1 VNATFFDWLDDRTGY
16 RKFVSVL
23 LLEEIPGGARW
34 RYVWGS
40 TLVFVFSL
48 QLITGILLMTAYS
61 PGDTSAWGSVHFI
74 QYQMDFGWLIRGL
87 HHFGSQTMMVL
98 IALHMLQVVIAGAHL
113 PPREVNWWL
122 GLALLGM
129 TFGMGL
135 TGYLLPWDQ
144 KGYWATRVATNIAG
158 NTPMIGDFLKKM
170 LVGGDDY
177 GNHTLTRFYALH
189 VGVLPLTMIVL
200 IIAHIYVFRRQG
212 VTHPPRAEGGEMF
225 WPGQAFR
232 DLVACLV
239 VFGVLVGLVVYGHG
253 SRVVPDDHQAANL
266 YEDWAHAGQ
275 KGLGANL
282 DAPADRDTPDY
293 PARPEWYFLFLFQLL
308 KYFEGEQVLI
318 GTFVIPNAAMAL
330 LFLLP
335 LLGYGAMRKFGHG
348 VGLVVVIAMLLAVAG
363 LTALAFADDSP
374 EWAPEAAKW
383 LGTLDEK
390 DAADHGADKARE
402 MAQEKAQKKA
412 QDFNEHVKAAEE
424 HAKRAA
430 TLAMAGVPDEGA
442 RTLLRNDPLT
452 TGHKLFKMHCAVCHA
467 FTPRQ
472 GEDDSLAF
480 ARNKARKASDLGDYG
495 SKEWIRGLLNDPS
508 DSRYFGGMPQLTGM
522 KSWKKLKVDNKR
534 AQWRAKDPAGADE
547 KIKKQEAD
555 FDLIAA
561 WLAEQAVPA
570 PKRTAGLHDKAQ
582 PLFEDNC
589 GSCHRVGTFGGEE
602 APDLTGYCSAD
613 WIRGMIL
620 APAHKSRYGRYYDDA
635 DNLKGLMP
643 AFANLEGPGAE
654 QALHE
659 RNPALT
665 GDMVIQL
672 SDAERECVI
681 RFLQRDYRVVFG
693 GKTIA
698 AAPK

>member
-1 VNATFFDWLDDRTGY
+1 MTATFFDWLDDRTGY

-40 TLVFVFSL
+40 TLVFVFTL

-253 SRVVPDDHQAANL
+253 SRVVPDDHQPASL

-318 GTFVIPNAAMAL
+318 GTFVIPNTAMGI

-335 LLGYGAMRKFGHG
+335 LLGYGAMRKFGYCISF
-348 VGLVVVIAMLLAVAG
+348 VVVVALLLGVLV
-363 LTALAFADDSP
+363 LTFLALADDSP
-374 EWAPEAAKW
+374 EWAPVVAKW
-383 LGTLDEK
+383 LGALDDK
-390 DAADHGADKARE
+390 DAAEHGADKARE
-402 MAQEKAQKKA
+402 MAQEKAHVKA
-412 QDFNEHVKAAEE
+412 QDFNDHVKKAEE
-424 HAKRAA
+424 LAQRAA
-430 TLAMAGVPDEGA
+430 TLAMAGVPDDGA

-452 TGHKLFKMHCAVCHA
+452 TGHELFKTHCAVCHK
-467 FTPRQ
+467 FTPRPEE
-472 GEDDSLAF
+472 GHLKGGFTKGDF
-480 ARNKARKASDLGDYG
+480 KASDLGEWGTEAWVRGLLDNPSDPKFFGLTKLNGMKKWRKTVEKERKKMDAKEIAAQDADFGLIAKLLADQVNPPAKRDKDLDKKGMEAFKQQECNSCHTLNEEKDGVLAPVLNDYG
-495 SKEWIRGLLNDPS
+495 TPEWIRFMVMAPAS
-508 DSRYFGGMPQLTGM
+508 KHRFGGANQ
-522 KSWKKLKVDNKR
+522 
-534 AQWRAKDPAGADE
+534 
-547 KIKKQEAD
+547 
-555 FDLIAA
+555 
-561 WLAEQAVPA
+561 
-570 PKRTAGLHDKAQ
+570 
-582 PLFEDNC
+582 
-589 GSCHRVGTFGGEE
+589 
-602 APDLTGYCSAD
+602 
-613 WIRGMIL
+613 
-620 APAHKSRYGRYYDDA
+620 
-635 DNLKGLMP
+635 MP
-643 AFANLEGPGAE
+643 AFRNKEGPGSE
-654 QALHE
+654 VALKE
-659 RNPALT
+659 FMECNPEFNPN
-665 GDMVIQL
+665 MIVHL
-672 SDAERECVI
+672 SDVDREMI
-681 RFLQRDYRVVFG
+681 LRFMTRDFRVVFG